1 MYKYLI
7 RFNVFILNCIYI
19 IFKMLPTNRNKI
31 FFLSRQSNKP
41 SIDFRKLMGN
51 LNENYD
57 VKMVVM
63 TKRVEKNLK
72 DVLTK
77 NVLISF
83 RQMYHLA
90 TSKVCIVDGYNITV
104 SVLKHKKSLK
114 IFQIWHSLG
123 AIKKFGYQSL
133 VTEKQKVIAKEMS
146 MHKNY
151 DYILSAS
158 QETTNYLQKSFSYKK
173 DKFIIGTLPRVDYLK
188 EHSQINK
195 NKIYQKYPNFKN
207 KKIVL
212 YAPTFRPNNNYKI
225 KEVIEK
231 FNNKD
236 YILILKLHPNIKE
249 KYQSNNNVYLC
260 NEFSTLQL
268 LSVAN
273 YVITD
278 YSGLSL
284 EASVLNKQIYI
295 FAYDYDDYKKNPGI
309 NIDLKKEFKK
319 YFFTDI
325 DDLYNSIGNRYNK
338 KIIRDY
344 CNKYIEIQKDVTNK
358 LVDEIVVRGFEYED

>member
-7 RFNVFILNCIYI
+7 RFNIFILNCIYI
-19 IFKMLPTNRNKI
+19 IFKILPTNKNKI
-31 FFLSRQSNKP
+31 FFLSRQSDRP
-41 SIDFRKLMGN
+41 SIDFRKLIGN

-57 VKMVVM
+57 FKIVVM
-63 TKRVEKNLK
+63 TKRVEKNIW

-77 NVLISF
+77 NVIYFF

-90 TSKVCIVDGYNITV
+90 TSKVCVVDGYNITV
-104 SVLKHKKSLK
+104 SVLNHKNSLK

-133 VTEKQKVIAKEMS
+133 ITDKQKVIAKEMH

-158 QETTNYLQKSFSYKK
+158 TETTKNLKESFGYSN

-188 EHSQINK
+188 EHSNINRD
-195 NKIYQKYPNFKN
+195 KIYQKYPNFKN
-207 KKIVL
+207 KKVIL

-225 KEVIEK
+225 KDVIKK
-231 FNNKD
+231 FSDKN

-249 KYQSNNNVYLC
+249 KYQSSNNVYLC

-273 YVITD
+273 FVITD

-284 EASVLNKQIYI
+284 EASVLNKQLYIY
-295 FAYDYDDYKKNPGI
+295 AYDYDEYKKNPGI

-319 YFFTDI
+319 YFFTNI
-325 DDLYNSIGNRYNK
+325 DDLYDSIGKRYNK
-338 KIIRDY
+338 KIVSDY
-344 CNKYIEIQKDVTNK
+344 CNKYIEVQKDVTNK
-358 LVDEIVVRGFEYED
+358 LAEEIVVRGIEV

>member
-7 RFNVFILNCIYI
+7 RFNIFILNCIYI
-19 IFKMLPTNRNKI
+19 IFKILPTNKNKI
-31 FFLSRQSNKP
+31 FFLIRQSDRP
-41 SIDFRKLMGN
+41 SIDFRKLIGN

-57 VKMVVM
+57 FKIVVM
-63 TKRVEKNLK
+63 TKRVEKNIW

-77 NVLISF
+77 NVIYFF

-104 SVLKHKKSLK
+104 SVLNHKNSLK

-133 VTEKQKVIAKEMS
+133 ITEKQKVIAKEMY

-158 QETTNYLQKSFSYKK
+158 TETTKYLKESFGYSN

-188 EHSQINK
+188 EHSNINRD
-195 NKIYQKYPNFKN
+195 KIYQKYPNFKN
-207 KKIVL
+207 KKVIL

-225 KEVIEK
+225 EDVINKFSDEK
-231 FNNKD
+231 
-236 YILILKLHPNIKE
+236 YVLILKLHPNIKE
-249 KYQSNNNVYLC
+249 KYQNKNNVYLC
-260 NEFSTLQL
+260 NEFTTLQL

-273 YVITD
+273 FVITD

-284 EASVLNKQIYI
+284 EASVLNKQTYIY
-295 FAYDYDDYKKNPGI
+295 AYDYNEYKKNPGI
-309 NIDLKKEFKK
+309 NVDLKKEFKN
-319 YFFTDI
+319 YFFNNI
-325 DDLYNSIGNRYNK
+325 DDLYDSLNKRYNK
-338 KIIRDY
+338 KVISDY
-344 CNKYIEIQKDVTNK
+344 CNKYIKVQQDVTNK
-358 LVDEIVVRGFEYED
+358 LVEEIVVRGIEDES

>member
-7 RFNVFILNCIYI
+7 RVNIFILNCIYI
-19 IFKMLPTNRNKI
+19 IFKILPTNRNKI

-57 VKMVVM
+57 FKIVVM

-77 NVLISF
+77 NILISF

-104 SVLKHKKSLK
+104 SVLKHKKNLK

-133 VTEKQKVIAKEMS
+133 VTEKQKVIAKEMF

-151 DYILSAS
+151 DYILSES
-158 QETTNYLQKSFSYKK
+158 KETTNYLQKSFGYDK

-225 KEVIEK
+225 KDVIEK
-231 FNNKD
+231 FSDKN

-295 FAYDYDDYKKNPGI
+295 YAYDYDEYKKNPGI
-309 NIDLKKEFKK
+309 NIDLKKEFRK

-325 DDLYNSIGNRYNK
+325 EDLYDLIGKRYNK
-338 KIIRDY
+338 KIVSDY

-358 LVDEIVVRGFEYED
+358 LVDEIVVRGIEDEN